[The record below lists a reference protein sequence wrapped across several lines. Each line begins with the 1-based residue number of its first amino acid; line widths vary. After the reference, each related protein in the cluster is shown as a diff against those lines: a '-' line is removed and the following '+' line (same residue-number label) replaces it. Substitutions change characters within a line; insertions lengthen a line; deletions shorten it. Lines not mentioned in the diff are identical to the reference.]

1 MSIIPTSKNH
11 LIICPHYLLIT
22 DISSLLSHLSV
33 ISVTIP
39 YHFTDKS
46 FPLTHISV
54 IWSYY
59 PVNITDTSQILI
71 HISVIRGYYLV
82 NITDTSQILI
92 HISVIRDYY
101 SFKTCHKPHLTLNFI
116 RFFLSHYFCRYI
128 ARSRY
133 GVICY
138 VRKVLQQLEMQKN

>member
-39 YHFTDKS
+39 YHFTDKN

-54 IWSYY
+54 IWGYY
-59 PVNITDTSQILI
+59 P
-71 HISVIRGYYLV
+71 V

-101 SFKTCHKPHLTLNFI
+101 SFKTCHKPHLPLNFI
-116 RFFLSHYFCRYI
+116 QFFLSHYFCRYI

-138 VRKVLQQLEMQKN
+138 FRKVLQQFLVLHISGRRLQGASARTN